1 MSSDLQWLLL
11 RKWNSFQH
19 KGGNGPIFSKEPV
32 CCDFHLLDYALAQNM
47 AGCEATILAR
57 SGDLAGRGESVVF
70 AIRPALAGKR
80 SEGKGSERARREY
93 KDVADRVLEGSCS
106 LAWPC
111 FTS

>member
-57 SGDLAGRGESVVF
+57 SGDLAGRGGSLVF
-70 AIRPALAGKR
+70 SIRPTLADRRCRG
-80 SEGKGSERARREY
+80 SGAEGTRRE
-93 KDVADRVLEGSCS
+93 
-106 LAWPC
+106 
-111 FTS
+111 